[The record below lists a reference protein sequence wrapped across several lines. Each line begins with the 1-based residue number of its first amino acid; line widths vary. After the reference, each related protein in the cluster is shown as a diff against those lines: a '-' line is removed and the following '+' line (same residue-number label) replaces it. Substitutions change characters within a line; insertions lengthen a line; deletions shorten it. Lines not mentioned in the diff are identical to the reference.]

1 MNELR
6 RMAYLDALGIDSYV
20 SRSQLPGAAL
30 TRRLA
35 IASACAAT
43 VTACCRRRS
52 RCASTYQHPQTAR
65 MPYHASELS
74 RSHRT
79 AVLQP

>member
-20 SRSQLPGAAL
+20 SRTQLPGAAV

-35 IASACAAT
+35 ILVTPAKAPVEKHSVGVPDTAKTTVAAIL
-43 VTACCRRRS
+43 R
-52 RCASTYQHPQTAR
+52 
-65 MPYHASELS
+65 
-74 RSHRT
+74 
-79 AVLQP
+79 AV